1 MWMFRAKGKG
11 TTQRKFSKLSLCSV
25 AKKLSTMSKPIET
38 KSGVNQGADGQE
50 IGHDSFIT
58 WTRVLIRTTPG
69 IRGMEDG
76 VSGGYD

>member
-1 MWMFRAKGKG
+1 MWTFRAKGKG
-11 TTQRKFSKLSLCSV
+11 TTQRKFS
-25 AKKLSTMSKPIET
+25 STMSKPIET

-58 WTRVLIRTTPG
+58 LTRVLVRTTPG
-69 IRGMEDG
+69 ICDMEDG